1 MYLPRENQ
9 NCYHLIFCIK
19 NVSFVL
25 SCPCY
30 ISKVKTQSRLPRKQ
44 SLRTRPVR
52 DGVGSIDPG
61 NRNKGW
67 GANRSKSQIE
77 RVKY

>member
-1 MYLPRENQ
+1 MFPL
-9 NCYHLIFCIK
+9 C
-19 NVSFVL
+19 
-25 SCPCY
+25 CPCY
-30 ISKVKTQSRLPRKQ
+30 MSKVKTQSMLPRKQ
-44 SLRTRPVR
+44 SLRTRHVH

-61 NRNKGW
+61 NRNKGF